1 MASPLEFKS
10 FRRVVTAHDNNGKS
24 IVHSIDRLTPTMIPS
39 GDAAF
44 QFVWQTPTVPAN
56 LNAGTDGPTS
66 AGGLIKRG
74 SVIRIVD
81 MVPNMPSPMH
91 RTFSIDY
98 GVVIAG
104 RLELTLDG
112 GEIVELAAGDIVVQ
126 RGTNHLWRNPSEN
139 EITRVAFILIEAA
152 PVVVNGQVMEEVHP

>member
-1 MASPLEFKS
+1 MSSPPDFKS
-10 FRRVVTAHDNNGKS
+10 FRRVVTTHDDAGKS
-24 IVHSIDRLTPTMIPS
+24 IVRSIDTLTPTMIPS

-44 QFVWQTPTVPAN
+44 QFVWQTPTVPVD

-98 GVVIAG
+98 GVVITG

-112 GEIVELAAGDIVVQ
+112 GEVVELAAGDIVVQ
-126 RGTNHLWRNPSEN
+126 RGTNHLWRNPSET

-152 PVVVNGQVMEEVHP
+152 PVVVDGQVMEEVHP

>member
-1 MASPLEFKS
+1 MAIIPDFKS
-10 FRRVVTAHDNNGKS
+10 FRRVVTTHDDAGKS
-24 IVHSIDRLTPTMIPS
+24 IVHSIDTLTPTMIPS

-44 QFVWQTPTVPAN
+44 QTVWQTPSVPAD
-56 LNAGTDGPTS
+56 LNAGTDGAVTQ
-66 AGGLIKRG
+66 GLIKGG

-81 MVPNMPSPMH
+81 MVPGKPSPMH

-98 GVVIAG
+98 GVVISG

-112 GEIVELAAGDIVVQ
+112 GEVVDLAAGDIVVQ
-126 RGTNHLWRNPSEN
+126 RGTNHLWRNPSET

-152 PVVVNGQVMEEVHP
+152 PVVVGGRVMEEVHP

>member
-1 MASPLEFKS
+1 MPDFKP
-10 FRRVVTAHDNNGKS
+10 FRRVVTTHDDAGKS
-24 IVHSIDRLTPTMIPS
+24 IVQSIDTLTPTMIPS

-44 QFVWQTPTVPAN
+44 QFVWQTPTVPVD
-56 LNAGTDGPTS
+56 LNAGTDSGDN
-66 AGGLIKRG
+66 AGGLIKQG

-81 MVPNMPSPMH
+81 MLPGKPSPMH

-104 RLELTLDG
+104 QLELTLDG
-112 GEIVELAAGDIVVQ
+112 GETVLLEAGDIVVQ
-126 RGTNHLWRNPSEN
+126 RGTNHLWRNPQDGAL
-139 EITRVAFILIEAA
+139 TRVAFILIEAA

>member
-1 MASPLEFKS
+1 MTDPDFKS
-10 FRRVVTAHDNNGKS
+10 FRRVVTTHDEAGKS
-24 IVHSIDRLTPTMIPS
+24 IIKSIDTLTPTMIPS

-44 QFVWQTPTVPAN
+44 QFVWTTGTVPAD
-56 LNAGTDGPTS
+56 LNNGSDGPTA
-66 AGGLIKRG
+66 AGGLIKGG
-74 SVIRIVD
+74 SVIRVVD
-81 MVPNMPSPMH
+81 MVPGKPSPMH

-112 GEIVELAAGDIVVQ
+112 GETVELAAGDIVVQ
-126 RGTNHLWRNPSEN
+126 RGTNHLWRNPSET